1 MAGQGQDGATVP
13 DHAEVFAVTG
23 NTSRPRAVPRLTI
36 RPNGGVTISPPTQPT
51 ALYNLL
57 FYPEINI
64 QTNRPTQVNIQAKD
78 LMTAKITQG
87 QVDEE
92 CSCAVC
98 LKVYV
103 VDEEVK
109 QLTCGHCYH
118 ESCIMDWLK
127 EKAIC
132 PMCRNKIQKPA

>member
-64 QTNRPTQVNIQAKD
+64 QAKD

-92 CSCAVC
+92 RSCPVC

-118 ESCIMDWLK
+118 ECCIMDWLK